1 MKSRSVTADPREGDV
16 IKWQGWRISVL
27 RREGDQV
34 TYRAVKASLP
44 PRSATVG
51 LADWK
56 VRAKGAQ
63 VAERGGNSGECL
75 VTGWVAGP
83 CMADGVPIQ
92 GAAHIVDL
100 EIRCGAHCRVCQGG
114 KRAA

>member
-44 PRSATVG
+44 PRSATVS

-63 VAERGGNSGECL
+63 VAERAPSSTECL
-75 VTGWVAGP
+75 VTAWVAGP

-92 GAAHIVDL
+92 GAAHVVDL
-100 EIRCGAHCRVCQGG
+100 EITCGAHCKIHGG